1 MVDGVWCM
9 VDGGVEVVW
18 CGVGWCMVD
27 GGACKVV
34 YGGWRCMMVYGCF
47 IYGDEV
53 VYKV

>member
-1 MVDGVWCM
+1 M

-34 YGGWRCMMVYGCF
+34 YGGW
-47 IYGDEV
+47 
-53 VYKV
+53 